1 MPGVP
6 HVVCAQDLADG
17 LCAVVFVRCIIA
29 LHVCMYSFCLPKI
42 AVFTRLLHN
51 NSNTL
56 CMVRVSG
63 FERSLRHA
71 RIVSVAVPNGQVVVL
86 YDSKQYVV
94 SVWLLSKSVE
104 RPYANWRLHRHFVVF
119 TMDVV
124 EIPGEHQ
131 GHAIVL
137 TMFSKPKGMY
147 MYSLDGVCTGAFT
160 GSPVPGEHLRVC
172 GNLYMY
178 SLDGVCTGAFTGSP
192 VPGEHLRVCGNLLVE
207 CRRDVYKVYALQ
219 SAACVTAVCTISG
232 TRCPVLLWS
241 WQQGLTVIL
250 STILPN
256 ATTYFQ
262 ANLGT
267 GSLEVIARSSRTFD
281 LLQVQE
287 NDRSLVVFDCRDA
300 TIVRMDAA
308 GRRKGQNLCQ
318 LLDTYPVNH
327 HWHPSIGCI
336 AQSWYGYHI
345 VWCPDDEEDGRTCQA
360 FRMSCARKAWLSACA
375 L

>member
-1 MPGVP
+1 
-6 HVVCAQDLADG
+6 
-17 LCAVVFVRCIIA
+17 
-29 LHVCMYSFCLPKI
+29 MYSFCLPKI
-42 AVFTRLLHN
+42 AVFTRLLH

-86 YDSKQYVV
+86 YDSKQDVV

-137 TMFSKPKGMY
+137 TMFPKPEGMY

-160 GSPVPGEHLRVC
+160 GSPVPGR
-172 GNLYMY
+172 
-178 SLDGVCTGAFTGSP
+178 
-192 VPGEHLRVCGNLLVE
+192 HLRVCGNLLVE
-207 CRRDVYKVYALQ
+207 CRRDVYTVYALQ

-232 TRCPVLLWS
+232 KRCPVLLWS

-250 STILPN
+250 STSLPN

-262 ANLGT
+262 ADLGT

-281 LLQVQE
+281 VLQVQE

-308 GRRKGQNLCQ
+308 GHRKGQNLCQ
-318 LLDTYPVNH
+318 LLDTYPPNH
-327 HWHPSIGCI
+327 RWHPSIGCI
-336 AQSWYGYHI
+336 AQSRGRWYGHRI
-345 VWCPDDEEDGRTCQA
+345 VWCPDDEEDGRACQA
-360 FRMSCARKAWLSACA
+360 FRMSCARKTWLTVCA

>member
-1 MPGVP
+1 
-6 HVVCAQDLADG
+6 
-17 LCAVVFVRCIIA
+17 
-29 LHVCMYSFCLPKI
+29 MYSFCLPKI
-42 AVFTRLLHN
+42 AVFTRLLH

-71 RIVSVAVPNGQVVVL
+71 RIVSVALPNGQVVVL
-86 YDSKQYVV
+86 YDSEQYVV

-137 TMFSKPKGMY
+137 TMFPKPEGMY
-147 MYSLDGVCTGAFT
+147 MYSLDGVCTGAFK
-160 GSPVPGEHLRVC
+160 S
-172 GNLYMY
+172 
-178 SLDGVCTGAFTGSP
+178 FP

-219 SAACVTAVCTISG
+219 SAARVTAVCTISG

-250 STILPN
+250 STSLLN

-318 LLDTYPVNH
+318 LLHTYPLNH
-327 HWHPSIGCI
+327 RWHPSIGCI
-336 AQSWYGYHI
+336 AQSRGRWYGYRI
-345 VWCPDDEEDGRTCQA
+345 VWCPDDEEDGRACQA
-360 FRMSCARKAWLSACA
+360 FRMSRARKTWLTACA